1 MREIA
6 MRKMAKREMAMP
18 NRTRRPSRH
27 PLRPPAGRQR
37 GFAYMALIVFFGV
50 FIAVSGAAMISGAML
65 QRRNAEEQL
74 IFVGGQFRQAI
85 QSYYLATGSMAP
97 GTPRYP
103 EKLDDLL
110 ADPRNKELLR
120 HLRQIY
126 PDPLTGQPNWGT
138 VPAPGGGIMG
148 VYSLSPAKAVKLFGF
163 PAEFKYLEGKKL
175 ISEWKFLYIAP
186 TLPAITQA
194 AAVLGD
200 TPATPAATPATTP
213 AATPAAPAPAV
224 PAPSPAA
231 PASAPAAPAPAS
243 PAPASP
249 SPATPAAPGEPTQAD
264 IEKAL
269 KELEKLLNQDAK

>member
-1 MREIA
+1 
-6 MRKMAKREMAMP
+6 
-18 NRTRRPSRH
+18 
-27 PLRPPAGRQR
+27 
-37 GFAYMALIVFFGV
+37 
-50 FIAVSGAAMISGAML
+50 MISGAML

-200 TPATPAATPATTP
+200 TPATPAATPATNP
-213 AATPAAPAPAV
+213 AATPAAPAPAA
-224 PAPSPAA
+224 PAPNPVA
-231 PASAPAAPAPAS
+231 PASAPAAPAPAV
-243 PAPASP
+243 PASP
-249 SPATPAAPGEPTQAD
+249 SPTAPAAPGEPTQAD
-264 IEKAL
+264 LEKAL
-269 KELEKLLNQDAK
+269 KELEKLLNQEAK